1 MLLPNRRTA
10 HSRFNIPLKLDKD
23 KFCNIKPGT
32 MLAELIEK
40 TDLIIWDETPMTHKH
55 AFEALD
61 KTLKDIMSMK
71 ISPAKDQTFGGKTVL
86 LGGDFRQILPVIPQ
100 GSRAD
105 TVLASIS
112 HSYLWNSC
120 HNFSLKT
127 NVRVSQDEKEFSEWL
142 LKVGEGRPELGQED
156 EDDAYHDQMIIVD
169 NSLVQETK
177 DESLKQVL
185 DAAFGD
191 VNKIKASQSSYTDKA
206 ILTPRNDTIDEINAY
221 TISKTDRSQET
232 TTVMIAL
239 RFRKLNLIKMIVYTR
254 LSISIPW
261 SFQDC
266 LLINSLSK
274 LGPRLCFCET

>member
-1 MLLPNRRTA
+1 MLYRK
-10 HSRFNIPLKLDKD
+10 NIPIPNHYIQTSL
-23 KFCNIKPGT
+23 
-32 MLAELIEK
+32 EK
-40 TDLIIWDETPMTHKH
+40 TNRSPGC
-55 AFEALD
+55 FD
-61 KTLKDIMSMK
+61 KSF
-71 ISPAKDQTFGGKTVL
+71 ISI
-86 LGGDFRQILPVIPQ
+86 RQILPVIPQ

-120 HNFSLKT
+120 HKFSLKT
-127 NVRVSQDEKEFSEWL
+127 NVRVNQDEKEFSEWL
-142 LKVGEGRPELGQED
+142 LKVGEGRPESGQED

-169 NSLVQETK
+169 NSFAQETK

-206 ILTPRNDTIDEINAY
+206 ILTPRNDTVDEINAY
-221 TISKTDRSQET
+221 TISKTDGSQET

-239 RFRKLNLIKMIVYTR
+239 RFRKLNLIKMILYTR